1 MNLKDLAQQ
10 VQSAINALRA
20 KREALN
26 NECAMLESE
35 RETLLSAP
43 LNRDDSRS
51 LLLAYMD
58 ARAAEWLSACQWPA
72 VFEEITYPNRY
83 PGAHHAARPG
93 IGKTAPMSLRDFD
106 AIASGDRSATAT
118 IVGEGFALVGGKSGF
133 LRLCDGALFALF
145 GDQLK
150 PKMVELFDRFYTPP
164 LPEDA
169 KQIGPPIA
177 ERRARLEVIAA
188 RLEEIRAAVAEIDT
202 ERRQI
207 SAPG

>member
-10 VQSAINALRA
+10 VQTAINALRA
-20 KREALN
+20 KRDALN
-26 NECAMLESE
+26 NECAMLEAE

-118 IVGEGFALVGGKSGF
+118 IGEGFALVGGKSGF

-169 KQIGPPIA
+169 KRIGPPIP
-177 ERRARLEVIAA
+177 ERRARLEAIAA
-188 RLEEIRAAVAEIDT
+188 RIAEIRAAVAEIDN